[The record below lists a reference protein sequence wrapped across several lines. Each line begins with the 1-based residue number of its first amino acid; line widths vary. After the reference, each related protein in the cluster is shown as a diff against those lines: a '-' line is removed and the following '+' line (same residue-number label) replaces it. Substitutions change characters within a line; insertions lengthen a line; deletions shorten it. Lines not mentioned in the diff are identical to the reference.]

1 MASTLLWDVNM
12 QTRTFFTH
20 SWLILIGLFILLFVV
35 FTYTFLHEAGH
46 ALIGLLFGETLT
58 EFSVRFWDLSA
69 HVNMMGGELTQAQMA
84 IQAVAG
90 VGLPLSIW
98 ILFIS
103 LVPRNPGFILRMLK
117 LLASMMVL
125 NTLLAWIVIPVLYI
139 FRSAPASDDVT
150 HFLQS
155 SGIPPLLLALVAVIL
170 YVLGWAYFLSRTE
183 ARMNELLLFRTTDR
197 GTILSGA
204 RKTIPILTGI
214 LASCVVLAL
223 MLNNTAA
230 ALPDRFAPPADFL
243 SIAEIDLT
251 TRAYS
256 FESLARF
263 TLDEPTPVGIFIAV
277 HDINTTYFDLCL
289 IGSNGYSS
297 VVLHG
302 EGYRADQD
310 GGLWEENLPPG
321 IYQVMLTSDQSSGTA
336 TVFLK
341 IHD

>member
-1 MASTLLWDVNM
+1 M
-12 QTRTFFTH
+12 QTKTFFTH

-35 FTYTFLHEAGH
+35 FIYTFLHEAGH

-69 HVNMMGGELTQAQMA
+69 HVNMVGGELNQRQVA
-84 IQAVAG
+84 IQSVAG
-90 VGLPLSIW
+90 VSLPLLVW
-98 ILFIS
+98 LLFIS
-103 LVPRNPGFILRMLK
+103 FVPRNPGFILRMLK

-125 NTLLAWIVIPVLYI
+125 NTLLAWIILPI
-139 FRSAPASDDVT
+139 FYRFGNTPASDDVT

-155 SGIPPLLLALVAVIL
+155 SGVPPLVLALVAMIL
-170 YVLGWAYFLSRTE
+170 YILGWAYFLSRTE
-183 ARMNELLLFRTTDR
+183 ARRNEFLLFRMTDR
-197 GTILSGA
+197 ETILSGA
-204 RKTIPILTGI
+204 RETIPILTGI
-214 LASCVVLAL
+214 LAFCIVLAL
-223 MLNNTAA
+223 LLNNTAA
-230 ALPDRFAPPADFL
+230 ALPDRFSPPAGFL

-263 TLDEPTPVGIFIAV
+263 KLDEPANVGVFIAV
-277 HDINTTYFDLCL
+277 HDINTTYFDLCV

-321 IYQVMLTSDQSSGTA
+321 IYQVMLTSDQSPGTA
-336 TVFLK
+336 SVFLK

>member
-1 MASTLLWDVNM
+1 M
-12 QTRTFFTH
+12 QTKTFFTH

-35 FTYTFLHEAGH
+35 FIYTFLHEAGH
-46 ALIGLLFGETLT
+46 ALIGSLFGETLT

-69 HVNMMGGELTQAQMA
+69 HVNMVGGELNQRQVA
-84 IQAVAG
+84 IQSVAG
-90 VGLPLSIW
+90 VSLPLLVW
-98 ILFIS
+98 LLFIS
-103 LVPRNPGFILRMLK
+103 FVPRNPGFILRMLK

-125 NTLLAWIVIPVLYI
+125 NTLLAWIILPI
-139 FRSAPASDDVT
+139 FYRFGNTPASDDVT

-155 SGIPPLLLALVAVIL
+155 SGVPPLVLALVAMIL
-170 YVLGWAYFLSRTE
+170 YILGWAYFLSRTE
-183 ARMNELLLFRTTDR
+183 ARRNEFLLFRMTDR
-197 GTILSGA
+197 ETILSGA
-204 RKTIPILTGI
+204 RETIPILTGI
-214 LASCVVLAL
+214 LAFCIVLAL
-223 MLNNTAA
+223 LLNNTAA
-230 ALPDRFAPPADFL
+230 ALPDRFSPPAGFL

-263 TLDEPTPVGIFIAV
+263 TLDEPANVGVFIAV
-277 HDINTTYFDLCL
+277 HDINTTYFDLCV

-321 IYQVMLTSDQSSGTA
+321 IYQVMLTSDQSPGTA
-336 TVFLK
+336 SVFLK